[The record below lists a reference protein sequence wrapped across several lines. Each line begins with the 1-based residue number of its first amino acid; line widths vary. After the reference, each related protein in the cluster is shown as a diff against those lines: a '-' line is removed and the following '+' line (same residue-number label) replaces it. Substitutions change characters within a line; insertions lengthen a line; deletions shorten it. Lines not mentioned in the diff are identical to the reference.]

1 MKLKCQFCSKSIEI
15 TRISEFQKDL
25 YKDID
30 KFFKKFGYSP
40 SLQELGDKYEMTH
53 TNILYH
59 IEALIK
65 AGYVERVPHKKKGY
79 LPRVEV

>member
-1 MKLKCQFCSKSIEI
+1 
-15 TRISEFQKDL
+15 
-25 YKDID
+25 
-30 KFFKKFGYSP
+30 
-40 SLQELGDKYEMTH
+40 MTH